1 MHSNWRQIQVIGD
14 DGSCTHIYTV
24 DETGRMVTRIPRQ
37 KRRMLQLGCP
47 MDALDTVHRAVL
59 PIPVFTGGGSKEQA
73 DQPLACKEENEVR
86 DENALRSCNEE
97 KGDVSQYAS
106 ASDHEYFRVE
116 DDIEMFGEEGDC
128 DSLDWTLS
136 Y

>member
-1 MHSNWRQIQVIGD
+1 MHSDWRQIQVIGD

-37 KRRMLQLGCP
+37 KRRMLQLGCA
-47 MDALDTVHRAVL
+47 MDTVDGVHRAAL
-59 PIPVFTGGGSKEQA
+59 PIPVFTAGGSEERVQEHLEGK
-73 DQPLACKEENEVR
+73 DENEVR
-86 DENALRSCNEE
+86 DEDALSGCNGEN
-97 KGDVSQYAS
+97 GDVSQYTS

-128 DSLDWTLS
+128 DSLDWAL
-136 Y
+136 YY